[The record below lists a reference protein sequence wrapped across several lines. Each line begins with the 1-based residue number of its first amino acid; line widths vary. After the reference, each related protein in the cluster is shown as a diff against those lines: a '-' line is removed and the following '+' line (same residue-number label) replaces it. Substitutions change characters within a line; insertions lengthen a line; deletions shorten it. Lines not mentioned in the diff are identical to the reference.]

1 MNMRDA
7 KKLKPGAIVRES
19 YHPDGDLRHPIHGL
33 VIEKKYVKELHVAK
47 ILGGYKNERYD
58 VIVHWS
64 CKDTVI
70 PRQRISG
77 NAAARLQVRQNWEL
91 MVVSYE

>member
-19 YHPDGDLRHPIHGL
+19 FHPDRAHRPIHGI
-33 VIEKKYVKELHVAK
+33 VIEKKYVKERHAAK

-58 VIVHWS
+58 VIVHWTCRES
-64 CKDTVI
+64 VI
-70 PRQRISG
+70 PRTRLG
-77 NAAARLQVRQNWEL
+77 ATRRLQVRQNWEL
-91 MVVSYE
+91 MLVSHE

>member
-19 YHPDGDLRHPIHGL
+19 YHPDSMGHPIHGI
-33 VIEKKYVKELHVAK
+33 VIGKKYVKERHAAK
-47 ILGGYKNERYD
+47 ILGGYKTERYD
-58 VIVHWS
+58 VIVHWT
-64 CKDTVI
+64 CKEAAI

-77 NAAARLQVRQNWEL
+77 NAYERLQVRQQWEL
-91 MVVSYE
+91 MVVPDE

>member
-19 YHPDGDLRHPIHGL
+19 YHTDSIGHPIHGI
-33 VIEKKYVKELHVAK
+33 VIGKKYVKEHHPAK

-58 VIVHWS
+58 VIVHWT
-64 CKDTVI
+64 CKDAAI
-70 PRQRISG
+70 PRKHYAD
-77 NAAARLQVRQNWEL
+77 NNHRLQVRQQWEL
-91 MVVSYE
+91 MVVSHAK

>member
-19 YHPDGDLRHPIHGL
+19 YHPDSIGHPIHGI
-33 VIEKKYVKELHVAK
+33 VIEKKYVKERHAAK

-58 VIVHWS
+58 VIVHWTCRES
-64 CKDTVI
+64 VI
-70 PRQRISG
+70 PRQWISG
-77 NAAARLQVRQNWEL
+77 NVSNRLQVRQNWEL
-91 MVVSYE
+91 MLVSHE